1 MLALAILAASALSAA
16 PAPAPPDP
24 EALRRAAERDAL
36 RALAAAGA
44 GEPAIED
51 VQDAAARVADRAVPE
66 AAGFARRARTSALLP
81 RLTIEVRRDERST
94 RIVGLQTS
102 GEVDYRNLSPGSAIS
117 ITATWDLG
125 KLLAARGELAASQ
138 AEADRAR
145 RRTEAVR
152 RATVLYY
159 ERRRERLALL
169 VDPPAGA
176 LERAEAELRVEKLGA
191 ELDALTG
198 GILSGRP
205 R

>member
-1 MLALAILAASALSAA
+1 MLALALQLAAALSAA
-16 PAPAPPDP
+16 PAPPPDP
-24 EALRRAAERDAL
+24 EALRRTSERDAL

-66 AAGFARRARTSALLP
+66 EAGFPGRARMAALLP
-81 RLTIEVRRDERST
+81 RVTVEVRRDERST

-102 GEVDYRNLSPGSAIS
+102 GEVDYRNLSPGGAIS
-117 ITATWDLG
+117 ITATWELG
-125 KLLAARGELAASQ
+125 ELVAARGELAAAQ

-145 RRTEAVR
+145 RRAEAVR
-152 RATVLYY
+152 RATSLYY

-169 VDPPAGA
+169 VDPPPGT
-176 LERAEAELRVEKLGA
+176 LERAEAELRIERLGA

-198 GILSGRP
+198 GLLSGRA

>member
-1 MLALAILAASALSAA
+1 MLAHALLAAAALSAS
-16 PAPAPPDP
+16 PSPPPDP
-24 EALRRAAERDAL
+24 DLLRRAVERDAL

-81 RLTIEVRRDERST
+81 RLTVEVRRDERST
-94 RIVGLQTS
+94 RVIGLQTA
-102 GEVDYRNLSPGSAIS
+102 GEVDYRNLSPGGAIS
-117 ITATWDLG
+117 ITATWELG
-125 KLLAARGELAASQ
+125 ELVAARGELAATQ
-138 AEADRAR
+138 AEAERAR
-145 RRTEAVR
+145 RRGEAVR
-152 RATVLYY
+152 RATALYY

-169 VDPPAGA
+169 VDPPTAA
-176 LERAEAELRVEKLGA
+176 LERAEAELRIERLGA

-198 GILSGRP
+198 GLVSGRP